1 MGHEVRHTAQRV
13 QMIRLLGHTPPSL
26 NRVFVLGR

>member
-1 MGHEVRHTAQRV
+1 MG

-26 NRVFVLGR
+26 DLVFVLGR